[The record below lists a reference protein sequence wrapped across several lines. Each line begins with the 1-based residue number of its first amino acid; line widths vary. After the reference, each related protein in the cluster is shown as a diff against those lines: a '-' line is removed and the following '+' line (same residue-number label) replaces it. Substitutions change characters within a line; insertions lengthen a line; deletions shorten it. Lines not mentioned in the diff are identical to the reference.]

1 MFKIELPGAIEGL
14 QVRSSIISV
23 ERLSVGNVRNTVDR
37 VPRFQIL
44 SNATRIS
51 LFVSKTV
58 YYDLAVLASIKNFE
72 IRPTERA
79 HIPGLQ

>member
-1 MFKIELPGAIEGL
+1 MFKIELTGAIKGL
-14 QVRSSIISV
+14 EVRSSIISV

-51 LFVSKTV
+51 FFVSKNV
-58 YYDLAVLASIKNFE
+58 YYDLAVSA
-72 IRPTERA
+72 
-79 HIPGLQ
+79 